1 MHSNPEEKNSGDTH
15 LENAK
20 RVRMKISAFAVVV
33 FVLSMAVHAQSDY
46 DRQAVQGLKLALRPM
61 WTRQNIPL
69 GLKLERAV
77 RDPDGSTLYH
87 SVYVTP
93 LNTEKPTN
101 AAAFAKKLLTKDFD
115 QFGMVWTEAK
125 VQAVKN
131 GFVVRG
137 SMVFYTSKQREV
149 FRSATV
155 VLNVSSGWIEC
166 SAFDAPRGVTEEAI
180 GICLSAK

>member
-1 MHSNPEEKNSGDTH
+1 MN
-15 LENAK
+15 
-20 RVRMKISAFAVVV
+20 ISVVTGLLL
-33 FVLSMAVHAQSDY
+33 VLAMTVHAQSED
-46 DRQAVQGLKLALRPM
+46 DRQAVQRLSLTLRPM

-69 GLKLERAV
+69 GLKLERSV

-87 SVYVTP
+87 SAYVTP
-93 LNTEKPTN
+93 LATEKPTN

-115 QFGMVWTEAK
+115 QLGMVWTEARLQP
-125 VQAVKN
+125 VRN

-137 SMVFYTSKQREV
+137 SMIFYASKRHEV
-149 FRSATV
+149 FRTATV

-166 SAFDAPRGVTEEAI
+166 SAFDAPRAVTEEAI

>member
-1 MHSNPEEKNSGDTH
+1 
-15 LENAK
+15 
-20 RVRMKISAFAVVV
+20 MKISAFTGVLL
-33 FVLSMAVHAQSDY
+33 VLSMVVHAQSEY
-46 DRQAVQGLKLALRPM
+46 NRQAVQNVSFTLRPM

-87 SVYVTP
+87 SVYVMP
-93 LNTEKPTN
+93 LGPEKPTN

-137 SMVFYTSKQREV
+137 SMVFYKKSKQREV
-149 FRSATV
+149 FRAATA

-166 SAFDAPRGVTEEAI
+166 SALDAPRAVTEEAI